1 VIVAV
6 DTASIV
12 VSDSSDVEIKG
23 SVGEAEEVIC
33 VVSSLLVVDSIENDS
48 SVEVRDDVV
57 DSLLNGSV
65 V

>member
-1 VIVAV
+1 MIVAV
-6 DTASIV
+6 DIASIV
-12 VSDSSDVEIKG
+12 VNDSSDVEIKG